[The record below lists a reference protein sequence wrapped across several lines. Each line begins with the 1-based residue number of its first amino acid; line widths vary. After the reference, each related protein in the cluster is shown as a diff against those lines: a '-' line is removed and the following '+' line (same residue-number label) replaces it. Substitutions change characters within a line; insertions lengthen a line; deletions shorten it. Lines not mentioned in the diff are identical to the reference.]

1 MFSHKKAQKAQT
13 RVNVFPG
20 PRSASHWTSAKK
32 MRRFPLSLL
41 IAVLITAQLSC
52 RRAPSTEPG
61 PAAAAT
67 PSEQAAIDQIL
78 QRYEQALGGKEAI
91 EGITSERMK
100 GTFQIGGMAGKIEGW
115 TKDPNKTLVVI
126 DFPRLGIL
134 KKGFDGE
141 ARWVQTPAGTF
152 ENSNPQE
159 IAELER
165 DAEVYSPGKIK
176 GLFGSMKLDNK
187 ARLNGRE
194 MYVIEGKPSR
204 GPAEKLFF
212 DVENGLLV
220 RWDMARRQEGRGTV
234 FVKVHLE
241 DYKEVGK
248 LKAPFKIR
256 FAFESF
262 TFLVQVDELEYNIP
276 IDDAMFRKP

>member
-1 MFSHKKAQKAQT
+1 MSRK
-13 RVNVFPG
+13 
-20 PRSASHWTSAKK
+20 
-32 MRRFPLSLL
+32 LL
-41 IAVLITAQLSC
+41 TLLAIIVITTQLSC
-52 RRAPSTEPG
+52 ARLGSSRSQPG
-61 PAAAAT
+61 ARSSPE
-67 PSEQAAIDQIL
+67 EQAAIDQIL
-78 QRYEQALGGKEAI
+78 QRYEEALGGRQAI
-91 EGITSERMK
+91 DAIKSYKMEGS
-100 GTFQIGGMAGKIEGW
+100 FQLAGMNGKIAGW
-115 TKDPNKTLVVI
+115 RKEPDKTLTVI
-126 DFPRLGIL
+126 EFPRFGTL
-134 KKGFDGE
+134 KKGFDGQT
-141 ARWVQTPAGTF
+141 RWVQTPAGTF

-159 IAELER
+159 IAELDR

-176 GLFGSMKLDNK
+176 GLFESMKLDNK

-194 MYVIEGKPSR
+194 MYVIEGKPHR

-241 DYKEVGK
+241 DYKDVGK
-248 LKAPFKIR
+248 LKAPLKIR

-276 IDDAMFRKP
+276 IDDAIFKKP